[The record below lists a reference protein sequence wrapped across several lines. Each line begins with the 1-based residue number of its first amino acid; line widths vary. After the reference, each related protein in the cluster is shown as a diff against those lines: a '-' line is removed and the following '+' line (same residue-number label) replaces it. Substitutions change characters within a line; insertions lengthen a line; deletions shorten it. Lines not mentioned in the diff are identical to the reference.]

1 MRHPLALSLRYPK
14 SVLTLLGVLTLWS
27 LWHIQDLQLEVS
39 ARGMMVDNPEAQEL
53 YERSLRVFGSENATI
68 VYIQD
73 QNLFTSAKLHAIRE
87 ALRRIDASPHVVR
100 TVSLYSLRHLRTIDG
115 YVYTNPYL
123 KDIPETAA
131 EIESIKQAA
140 LRNPLVVG
148 NLLSGDARAMA
159 INVYF
164 QDDAHLRG
172 RYEDK
177 LEVIDEAIAPLH
189 EIVDKAFH
197 LGVHTVRQEITRHIW
212 RDQVVILPLAVL
224 VLISTLALAVRRV
237 SAALIPLITAGLSI
251 VWTLGGMAALQIP
264 LNLMTA
270 IVPALLIIIG
280 STEDI
285 HLVAEYFAGT
295 GSGLSR
301 DRALARMSRKMG
313 LAVTLTFIT
322 TYLGFLSVSVNDLEL
337 LRQFGLVSSSALLLN
352 FLATVLLVPLLLR
365 AFDRQGKSFEK
376 VSPQI
381 FAKAVAAFQV
391 ILQRH
396 RRTFIAILLL
406 VALFS
411 TYGAS
416 RLQVNNN
423 VMDYFHPDSELVANA
438 RLLNER
444 LSGMST
450 LSVVVSGSEGTF
462 LQIPYL
468 EALQDIQDYAL
479 DMGYF
484 DKAFSF
490 ADFVGVIHAG
500 IDAEWDEPAYLPESK
515 EIVAEYMS
523 LMDQTAFRPFVS
535 SDFGTARILIRHDIE
550 SSQVLN
556 RAVDELRQYAA
567 TWLDPG
573 IKLEI
578 TGESYLN
585 SQAVDHMAAGQAQSL
600 TLAFVVIF
608 VVVSLL
614 FIHVKA
620 GLIAVAVN
628 LFPIMVL
635 FGVMGWT
642 GLPIDTGTAMIGAIT
657 IGVCV
662 DHTMHFLVRYQRVCQ
677 EQETESNA
685 LSITQRQEALPIVAT
700 ALSLAAGFGILAASS
715 FPPLSHFGL
724 LSAMVMLLALVGTFV
739 ITPLILHQTPLVSV
753 WHILS
758 VRLRSDVIQKCILF
772 KGLRRWQVR
781 KLIALSDVRKY
792 KQDEVLLEQDQ
803 ETDGM
808 LILLSGN
815 AEVWHTRPDG
825 SFYQVATLS
834 PGMGYGESSLVSR
847 RLGMADVVATRPT
860 RALHLGWQGVARVTA
875 TFPRIGSKLYRNT
888 AEIIASRSEPKEP
901 EQARFHDQ
909 RSGTYSAAYFKTIL
923 DYLVECA
930 NRYDQPLALTSVT
943 LQHDERHLH
952 PDDLLPLHQMSPQVA
967 AVIAKNVR
975 NTDLFTRWNNHQ
987 YLCLMTNTDLSLA
1000 QRTVRRLRA
1009 EFDMVES
1016 ARQLRFD
1023 FKVFEL
1029 EDGETAAH
1037 FLARVESD
1045 ASTAST

>member
-1 MRHPLALSLRYPK
+1 MRRLLTLSLRYTR
-14 SVLTLLGVLTLWS
+14 SVLALLSLLSVWS
-27 LWHIQDLQLEVS
+27 LWHLQDLQLEVS
-39 ARGMMVDNPEAQEL
+39 ARGMMVDNPQAQEL
-53 YERSLRVFGSENATI
+53 YERSLRIFGSENATI
-68 VYIQD
+68 VYIEDQD
-73 QNLFTSAKLHAIRE
+73 LFTPAKLQAIRA
-87 ALRRIDASPHVVR
+87 ALRRIDTSPHVVR
-100 TVSLYSLRHLRTIDG
+100 TVSLFTLRHLRTVDG
-115 YVYTNPYL
+115 YIYTNAYL

-131 EIESIKQAA
+131 ELESIKQAA

-148 NLLSGDARAMA
+148 NLLSADARAMA

-177 LEVIDEAIAPLH
+177 LQVIDEAIAPLN
-189 EIVDKAFH
+189 EIMDKTFH
-197 LGVHTVRQEITRHIW
+197 LGVHTVRQEITKHIW

-224 VLISTLALAVRRV
+224 VLIATLALAVRRM

-251 VWTLGGMAALQIP
+251 VWTLGAMAALQIP

-295 GSGLSR
+295 GRGLSR
-301 DRALARMSRKMG
+301 DRALARMSRQMA
-313 LAVTLTFIT
+313 LAVALTFLT

-365 AFDRQGKSFEK
+365 TLDRQGSSSAKA
-376 VSPQI
+376 SPQL
-381 FAKAVAAFQV
+381 FANAVAA
-391 ILQRH
+391 LQGAL
-396 RRTFIAILLL
+396 RRYRGLAIATLLL
-406 VALFS
+406 ITLFAA
-411 TYGAS
+411 YGAS

-423 VMDYFHPDSELVANA
+423 VMDYFNADSALVAHA
-438 RLLNER
+438 RLLNEK

-450 LSVVVSGSEGTF
+450 LSVVVSGTEGTF

-468 EALQDIQDYAL
+468 EALQDLQDYAL
-479 DMGYF
+479 ETGHF
-484 DKAFSF
+484 DKTFSF

-500 IDAEWDEPAYLPESK
+500 IDAEWDEPAYLPESR

-535 SDFGTARILIRHDIE
+535 PDFSTARILIRHDIE
-550 SSQVLN
+550 SSQALN
-556 RAVDELRQYAA
+556 RAVDQLRQYAA

-573 IKLEI
+573 IKLEV

-585 SQAVDHMAAGQAQSL
+585 SQAVDHMAAGQARSL
-600 TLAFVVIF
+600 ALAFLVIF

-628 LFPIMVL
+628 LFPIVVL
-635 FGVMGWT
+635 FGVMGWV

-657 IGVCV
+657 IGICV

-677 EQETESNA
+677 QQETESNA

-700 ALSLAAGFGILAASS
+700 ALSLAAGFAILAMSS
-715 FPPLSHFGL
+715 FPPVSHFGL

-739 ITPLILHQTPLVSV
+739 ITPLILRRTPLVSV

-758 VRLRSDVIQKCILF
+758 VRLRSGVMENCVLF
-772 KGLRRWQVR
+772 RGLRRWQVR

-792 KQDEVLLEQDQ
+792 RKDEALFRQGQDTE
-803 ETDGM
+803 GM
-808 LILLSGN
+808 LILLSGA

-825 SFYQVATLS
+825 STYQVGTLF
-834 PGMGYGESSLVSR
+834 PGMGYGESSLVTR
-847 RLGMADVVATRPT
+847 QLGGADVVATKPT
-860 RALHLGWQGVARVTA
+860 KALLLGWQGVAKITA
-875 TFPRIGSKLYRNT
+875 TFPRIGSQLYKNT
-888 AEIIASRSEPKEP
+888 AEIIARRAEQMEP
-901 EQARFHDQ
+901 ERLRFRDQ
-909 RSGTYSAAYFKTIL
+909 LSGTYSAAYFQNIL
-923 DYLVECA
+923 SYLVKCA
-930 NRYDQPLALTSVT
+930 NRYDQDLALIRLNVAND
-943 LQHDERHLH
+943 LQPGPRDQNE
-952 PDDLLPLHQMSPQVA
+952 PLHQLAPQIAAAIAEHIRVA
-967 AVIAKNVR
+967 DV
-975 NTDLFTRWNNHQ
+975 FTRWSDKQ
-987 YLCLMTNTDLSLA
+987 YLCLMTNTDLA
-1000 QRTVRRLRA
+1000 QAQSTAKRLQAGLDAIHCDRCL
-1009 EFDMVES
+1009 EFD
-1016 ARQLRFD
+1016 L
-1023 FKVFEL
+1023 KVFEL
-1029 EDGETAAH
+1029 DPGETSEH
-1037 FLARVESD
+1037 FLQRLE
-1045 ASTAST
+1045 TA